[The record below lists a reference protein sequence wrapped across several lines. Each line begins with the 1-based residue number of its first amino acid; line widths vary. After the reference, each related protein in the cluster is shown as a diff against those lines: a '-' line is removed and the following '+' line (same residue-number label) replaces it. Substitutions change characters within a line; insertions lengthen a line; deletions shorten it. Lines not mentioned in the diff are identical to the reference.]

1 MTILDHAPVLVV
13 VLPLLAAPVV
23 AVLPRPA
30 LAGAATAIVA
40 ALDLA
45 LALYLLVPALD
56 GAVIS
61 YPLGN
66 WLPPIGIEYRI
77 DLLAAA
83 MTVLIAGSGTLTALM
98 LPTALGPEVAPGDR
112 PRLFAAFLLC
122 LAGLIGMVV
131 TGDLFNVFVFLEIA
145 SLSTYVLIAAG
156 AGRDRRALTAAFDY
170 LVLGAT
176 GATFFVIGIAFL
188 YIATGTLNMADLGE
202 RLPGAGRRAIIV
214 GSSFLFVGLALK
226 AAMLPLHRWLP
237 NAYAYAP
244 AAVTTFLAMTA
255 TKVSLYLLI
264 RLADLVFQ
272 TPGELGRVNF
282 AALLPPIG
290 LAMLITGSVM
300 AVTSKD
306 LKRLLAFSS
315 IANLGLMLAA
325 LGLGGVA
332 GIAAALI
339 NLFNHAIIKGGAF
352 AVTAGI
358 VHRRGSA
365 GLAALAG
372 LSRQM
377 PIAFALLVVA
387 GLGLIGVPLT
397 AGFVSKLAVL
407 QIAAGRDL
415 WLVAGGILLASLIT
429 VVYIW
434 RVVEAAMLAPPAED
448 MPKGDLHPAFLLP
461 AGVLAA
467 ATIGLGIDSRPVVE
481 LATRIAGQIVGGGG

>member
-1 MTILDHAPVLVV
+1 MILDHAPALVV
-13 VLPLLAAPVV
+13 ALPLLSAPLI
-23 AVLPRPA
+23 ALLPRPA
-30 LAGAATAIVA
+30 LAGMLTALIS

-45 LALYLLVPALD
+45 LAIYLLGPALD
-56 GAVIS
+56 GTLVS

-83 MTVLIAGSGTLTALM
+83 MTVLIAGSATLTALM

-112 PRLFAAFLLC
+112 PRLFAALLLC
-122 LAGLIGMVV
+122 QAGLIGMVV
-131 TGDLFNVFVFLEIA
+131 TGDLFNVFVFLEIS

-188 YIATGTLNMADLGE
+188 YIVTGTLNMADLGE
-202 RLPGAGRRAIIV
+202 RLPGAGKRAIIV

-244 AAVTTFLAMTA
+244 TAVTTFLAMTA
-255 TKVSLYLLI
+255 TKVSIYLLI
-264 RLADLVFQ
+264 RLSDLVFQ
-272 TPGELGRVNF
+272 SPGELGRVNF

-290 LAMLITGSVM
+290 LAMLVMGSVM
-300 AVTSKD
+300 AVRSQD

-315 IANLGLMLAA
+315 IANLGLMLIA
-325 LGLGGVA
+325 LGLGAVA

-339 NLFNHAIIKGGAF
+339 NLFNHAVIKGGAF

-358 VHRRGSA
+358 VHRRGSS

-372 LSRQM
+372 LSRDM
-377 PIAFALLVVA
+377 PIAFVLLIIA

-397 AGFVSKLAVL
+397 AGFVSKLSVI
-407 QIAAGRDL
+407 QIAAGREL
-415 WLVAGGILLASLIT
+415 WLLTGGILLSSLIT
-429 VVYIW
+429 VVYVW
-434 RVVEAAMLAPPAED
+434 RVVEAAMLAPARD
-448 MPKGDLHPAFLLP
+448 DLPKGDLHPAFLLP
-461 AGVLAA
+461 AGLLAA
-467 ATIGLGIDSRPVVE
+467 GTIALGIDSAPVVTV
-481 LATRIAGQIVGGGG
+481 ATRIAGQILGVTP

>member
-1 MTILDHAPVLVV
+1 MILDHAPALVV
-13 VLPLLAAPVV
+13 ALPLLSAPLI
-23 AVLPRPA
+23 ALLPRPA
-30 LAGAATAIVA
+30 LAGVLTALVA

-45 LALYLLVPALD
+45 LALYLLGPALE
-56 GAVIS
+56 GTTLS

-83 MTVLIAGSGTLTALM
+83 MTVLIAGSATLTALM

-112 PRLFAAFLLC
+112 PRLFAALLLC
-122 LAGLIGMVV
+122 QAGLIGMVV
-131 TGDLFNVFVFLEIA
+131 TGDLFNVFVFLEIS
-145 SLSTYVLIAAG
+145 SLATYVLIAAG

-170 LVLGAT
+170 LILGAT

-188 YIATGTLNMADLGE
+188 YIVTGTLNMADLGE
-202 RLPGAGRRAIIV
+202 RLPGAGKRAIIV

-244 AAVTTFLAMTA
+244 TAVTTFLAMTA
-255 TKVSLYLLI
+255 TKVSIYLLI
-264 RLADLVFQ
+264 RLSDLVFQ
-272 TPGELGRVNF
+272 SPGEIGRVNF

-290 LAMLITGSVM
+290 LAMLVMGSVM

-315 IANLGLMLAA
+315 IANLGLMLIA
-325 LGLGGVA
+325 LGLGAVA
-332 GIAAALI
+332 GLAAALI
-339 NLFNHAIIKGGAF
+339 NLFNHAVIKGGAF

-358 VHRRGSA
+358 VHRRGSSS
-365 GLAALAG
+365 LAALGG
-372 LSRQM
+372 LSRNM
-377 PIAFALLVVA
+377 PIAFVLLIIA

-397 AGFVSKLAVL
+397 AGFVSKLSVI
-407 QIAAGRDL
+407 QIAAGREL
-415 WLVAGGILLASLIT
+415 WLLTGGILLSSLIT
-429 VVYIW
+429 VVYVW
-434 RVVEAAMLAPPAED
+434 RVVEAAMLAPTRD
-448 MPKGDLHPAFLLP
+448 DLPKGDLHPAFLLP

-467 ATIGLGIDSRPVVE
+467 GTIVLGIDSTPVVTV
-481 LATRIAGQIVGGGG
+481 ATRIAGQILGVTP